1 MSHGIDLERNQL
13 KCQKQ
18 SKSGAAS
25 LPPRWRVPLA
35 QPQKREQGYSE
46 RHCGRGEIPSG
57 VVCVHTYV
65 IRAVRSVER
74 DPHRDSTHGGDG
86 RESRHMTCAVHYK
99 PFVVVCNG
107 YTNGLHVE
115 AMTYDNGRT
124 FPGMG
129 HTHRESVRVDGSA
142 TKGFTMWSVF
152 ISASRGGSPEPTVV
166 AMIPREI
173 RPPQLQL
180 TVRKRSACACGS
192 ILWGAS
198 CVVSRMVCRGNRS
211 VIRADSGRRPKN
223 PRSLE

>member
-1 MSHGIDLERNQL
+1 M
-13 KCQKQ
+13 
-18 SKSGAAS
+18 
-25 LPPRWRVPLA
+25 
-35 QPQKREQGYSE
+35 
-46 RHCGRGEIPSG
+46 
-57 VVCVHTYV
+57 HTYV
-65 IRAVRSVER
+65 IRVER
-74 DPHRDSTHGGDG
+74 DPHGDSRHGGHG

-99 PFVVVCNG
+99 SFVVVCNR

-115 AMTYDNGRT
+115 AMKCDNGRQ

-129 HTHRESVRVDGSA
+129 HTHRGSVRVDGSA

-166 AMIPREI
+166 AMYPREI

-180 TVRKRSACACGS
+180 TARKRSARACRS